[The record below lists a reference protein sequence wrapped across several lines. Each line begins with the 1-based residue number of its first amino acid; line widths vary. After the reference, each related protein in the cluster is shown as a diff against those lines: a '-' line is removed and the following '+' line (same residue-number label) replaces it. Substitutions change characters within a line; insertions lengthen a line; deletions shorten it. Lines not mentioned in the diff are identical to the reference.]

1 MPCSLVDAYQT
12 ETYTDF
18 YQTNGVAFQKVA
30 VFIVADVS
38 SSNLTNILWQAS
50 DTQID
55 TAMQQL
61 VINSMRYLNKENTS
75 PL

>member
-1 MPCSLVDAYQT
+1 MKRSRMYIEA
-12 ETYTDF
+12 
-18 YQTNGVAFQKVA
+18 
-30 VFIVADVS
+30 
-38 SSNLTNILWQAS
+38 NILWQAP

-61 VINSMRYLNKENTS
+61 VIDSVRYLNKENIS

>member
-1 MPCSLVDAYQT
+1 MVFMVMVLWEDR
-12 ETYTDF
+12 TYKT
-18 YQTNGVAFQKVA
+18 
-30 VFIVADVS
+30 ADK
-38 SSNLTNILWQAS
+38 LYEIILLWQTP

-61 VINSMRYLNKENTS
+61 VINSMRYFNKENMS